1 MLVDGLESHR
11 LLWCFYQSHS
21 DGTHS
26 LQGIHWWA
34 SDVMLHFPISVLMK
48 KLINLHL
55 GWPMGEYTFSNFFI
69 FWWIIPS
76 ISPSECLLR
85 YSKVVLIYNCI
96 YLGREKEHYKRCT
109 KHFQPAQNLLMPMH
123 EQYLKDILH
132 DIYRFT
138 TTNIQMHKW
147 RLQIYKACRWMKTLN
162 LHKLIKQLNM
172 TH

>member
-1 MLVDGLESHR
+1 MLVDGKESHR

-26 LQGIHWWA
+26 LQRIHWWA
-34 SDVMLHFPISVLMK
+34 SDVMLNFSDEETNSFTSWMTWGWVHFQQI
-48 KLINLHL
+48 
-55 GWPMGEYTFSNFFI
+55 FI
-69 FWWIIPS
+69 FWWIIRL
-76 ISPSECLLR
+76 ISPSEGLLR
-85 YSKVVLIYNCI
+85 YSKAVLIYMHHFI

-147 RLQIYKACRWMKTLN
+147 RLQIYKACRWNENT
-162 LHKLIKQLNM
+162 KLA
-172 TH
+172 